1 MRKTIQIREGWRFG
15 RAVDPSAAVP
25 VAEGWQEIALPH
37 VWNKE
42 NPKEEGPRLYANT
55 LGLPALRDGERVYIS
70 FGAVAGRC
78 TAWLNGVR
86 LGVHSGGYSTFRFD
100 MTAAAREG
108 QNELLVL
115 ADNTRFDDIIPLGGD
130 FSNYGGIYREVD
142 VIVTPPTH
150 FDPAYY
156 GSEGVE
162 LDASSDG
169 RVTLV
174 PHIAGNIKGCEICYT
189 ILGGNET
196 ISLTVGCGTDPVEL
210 TVATPR
216 LWNGRK
222 DPYLYTLKASLLRD
236 GETLDEVEL
245 PFGFRNTAIDAE
257 KGFFLN
263 GTHLPVRGVA
273 KHQDWAGVACG
284 TTREMQEKDIALICE
299 MGANAVRLSHYQHPG
314 YTYDLCDRAGLVVW
328 AEIPLLAIP
337 DNNDGLY
344 KNAENQ
350 MRELIL
356 QNKHHPS
363 ICFWGVQNEV
373 AMMGETVQMYGKIDK
388 LNALAKELDPDGI
401 SASANLSTVNNDS
414 QLNFI
419 TDMVGYNRY
428 SGWYEGEMEDYEAF
442 FDGFHRDNPQVALGL
457 SEYGVDC
464 SVTLHADRP
473 KRKDY
478 SEEFQAL
485 FHETVWPMVEKRPYM
500 WGSFVWNMFDFGSSV
515 RDEGGVKGMNC
526 KGLVIYDRSVKKDAF
541 YFYKACWTDAPFVH
555 LAGRR
560 FARRSGETT
569 WIKVYSNAGQVELIV
584 NGRLFKRLE
593 GRRVFLFEDV
603 PLTDEE
609 NVIRA
614 VSGSCADEMTI
625 TRVDEPEKSYIYI
638 DPNPGFNVKNW
649 FTPGQ
654 SEEDLFPQDSY
665 SIMDRMG
672 LLKENEKVWSLLEK
686 LIPQVVGNPRVQVS
700 TNMTLLRAINFMSGQ
715 FQEEYII
722 ELNRKLNAISK

>member
-1 MRKTIQIREGWRFG
+1 M
-15 RAVDPSAAVP
+15 
-25 VAEGWQEIALPH
+25 
-37 VWNKE
+37 
-42 NPKEEGPRLYANT
+42 
-55 LGLPALRDGERVYIS
+55 
-70 FGAVAGRC
+70 
-78 TAWLNGVR
+78 
-86 LGVHSGGYSTFRFD
+86 
-100 MTAAAREG
+100 
-108 QNELLVL
+108 
-115 ADNTRFDDIIPLGGD
+115 
-130 FSNYGGIYREVD
+130 
-142 VIVTPPTH
+142 
-150 FDPAYY
+150 
-156 GSEGVE
+156 
-162 LDASSDG
+162 
-169 RVTLV
+169 
-174 PHIAGNIKGCEICYT
+174 
-189 ILGGNET
+189 
-196 ISLTVGCGTDPVEL
+196 
-210 TVATPR
+210 
-216 LWNGRK
+216 
-222 DPYLYTLKASLLRD
+222 
-236 GETLDEVEL
+236 
-245 PFGFRNTAIDAE
+245 
-257 KGFFLN
+257 
-263 GTHLPVRGVA
+263 
-273 KHQDWAGVACG
+273 
-284 TTREMQEKDIALICE
+284 
-299 MGANAVRLSHYQHPG
+299 
-314 YTYDLCDRAGLVVW
+314 
-328 AEIPLLAIP
+328 
-337 DNNDGLY
+337 
-344 KNAENQ
+344 
-350 MRELIL
+350 
-356 QNKHHPS
+356 
-363 ICFWGVQNEV
+363 
-373 AMMGETVQMYGKIDK
+373 
-388 LNALAKELDPDGI
+388 
-401 SASANLSTVNNDS
+401 NNDS

-464 SVTLHADRP
+464 SVTLHADQP

-485 FHETVWPMVEKRPYM
+485 FHETVWPMVEQRPYM

-526 KGLVIYDRSVKKDAF
+526 KGLVTYDRSVKKDAY
-541 YFYKACWTDAPFVH
+541 YFYKACWAAEPFVH

-560 FARRSGETT
+560 FALRCGETT
-569 WIKVYSNAGQVELIV
+569 WIKVYSNAEWVELTV

-603 PLTDEE
+603 PLADGD

-672 LLKENEKVWSLLEK
+672 VLKENEKVWSLLEK